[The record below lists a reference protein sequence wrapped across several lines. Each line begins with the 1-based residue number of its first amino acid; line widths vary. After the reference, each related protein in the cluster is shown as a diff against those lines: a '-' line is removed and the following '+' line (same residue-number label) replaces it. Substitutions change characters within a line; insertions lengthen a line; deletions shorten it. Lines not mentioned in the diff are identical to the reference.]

1 LWRNVTRAL
10 AATGVFVVAILLLFW
25 LRRRVDSF
33 LVARLDARIKSVET
47 QSFKVMP
54 AERIWEAVRNALT
67 AIRTLILLALFLVFA
82 GYVLAQFPSTRGLS
96 SNMTTFALGP
106 LDVMVQGVL
115 GSVPGLMFLAV
126 LFVLLRLALRL
137 VVCFSAVSSAARSM
151 SGRSIRTGRSRPT
164 RSSASW
170 WSGLAWS
177 WPTRTSRAPSRPAF
191 QGISIFA
198 GIVFR
203 SGSSTAIANIV
214 AGYMLIYRRAFKLG
228 DIIKVGEYFGE
239 VTTRRLQV
247 TTLRSPKNEEII
259 IPNSQL
265 LNTDVLNYSSI
276 GRQQGLILHTDVA
289 IGYSTPW
296 RQVEAILIEA
306 AHRTKGLGAEP
317 RPFVFEKHLG
327 EFAVT
332 YELNVYCTNINAM
345 RALYSALHR
354 NVLDVFNEHGVQIMT
369 PAYEAIPSSRRLSLR
384 KTGSRLRRRLRPE
397 NARDRRARKDV
408 HVVSTN
414 PRSEDCRVVAIV
426 AGMGMLVEARV
437 DVKWPSTRT
446 FDFKSVR
453 TWGWHAE
460 KKGEVMMARTV
471 KDDPD
476 AARKRAEPLI
486 IDAGHH
492 GNGQA
497 EDPACAGRSRRYV
510 DLLSAAHHQH
520 VGADCRAV
528 PAGHARVGTAA
539 LRCGDAV
546 TEADESRIA
555 RLRSRCQR
563 QDCVARRG

>member
-1 LWRNVTRAL
+1 VNLPKKVLASLVVVLALTCGDALWAQAAQETATADATVTAPVVVDGQVLFQVRGVSSLPAADRARRIQAQIVAAAQDPALTVESITVSDAESISRIHSGTRVIMGVVDADAALEQVDRPILARAHLARIQYGITLYRENRTSGALWRNVTRAL

-25 LRRRVDSF
+25 LRRRVDAF

-137 VVCFSAVSSAARSM
+137 VRLFFGGLERGAFNVGTFDPDWAQPTYKIIRILVVGFGLVVAYPYIPGAQSA
-151 SGRSIRTGRSRPT
+151 
-164 RSSASW
+164 
-170 WSGLAWS
+170 
-177 WPTRTSRAPSRPAF
+177 AF

-198 GIVFR
+198 GIVF
-203 SGSSTAIANIV
+203 SLGSSTAIANIV

-247 TTLRSPKNEEII
+247 TTLRSPKNEEVI

-369 PAYEAIPSSRRLSLR
+369 PAYE
-384 KTGSRLRRRLRPE
+384 GDPE
-397 NARDRRARKDV
+397 QPK
-408 HVVSTN
+408 
-414 PRSEDCRVVAIV
+414 IV
-426 AGMGMLVEARV
+426 APKDWFTAPAKAEA
-437 DVKWPSTRT
+437 
-446 FDFKSVR
+446 
-453 TWGWHAE
+453 
-460 KKGEVMMARTV
+460 
-471 KDDPD
+471 
-476 AARKRAEPLI
+476 
-486 IDAGHH
+486 
-492 GNGQA
+492 
-497 EDPACAGRSRRYV
+497 
-510 DLLSAAHHQH
+510 
-520 VGADCRAV
+520 
-528 PAGHARVGTAA
+528 
-539 LRCGDAV
+539 
-546 TEADESRIA
+546 
-555 RLRSRCQR
+555 
-563 QDCVARRG
+563 